1 MKKTERVGG
10 AAPKFFKTINF
21 AKFLMLAIAMVF
33 VACDKDDDE
42 EGDTLK
48 FLEGAPSFQT
58 PVYVM
63 TGDTVTLTAGGVVT
77 KGASYSWSF
86 DGLDSL
92 TVVGEDKATIKLIV
106 PDTLMTFEVTVT
118 ASAGDEYYTSIFT
131 DKFTSVGHESL
142 SGIAVSENTFVDPRD
157 SYEYGYV
164 KIGSLEW
171 FTRNLNWA
179 GAGHGYGKSDAAA
192 LVFGRLYTWEDATGG
207 VSASGLGAGV
217 QGVCPEGWSIPTK
230 DDWEDLG
237 AAINGGE
244 PLAFASEWSG
254 VAGKLMAQAKF
265 NGENIWPY
273 SPDVEITNDFGW
285 NALAA
290 GTCVLDYTQ
299 FSNISKYG
307 FWWSGTEKDSKNAHY
322 RYIFCEYPNVSVNYS
337 TKDGMAASVRCVRLA
352 K

>member
-10 AAPKFFKTINF
+10 VAPKFFRTINF
-21 AKFLMLAIAMVF
+21 AKLLMLAIAMVF
-33 VACDKDDDE
+33 VACNKDDDE
-42 EGDTLK
+42 GETLN
-48 FLEGAPSFQT
+48 FLEGSPSFVT

-63 TGDTVTLTAGGVVT
+63 VGDTVTLTASGVVT
-77 KGASYSWSF
+77 EGASYTWSF

-92 TVVGEDKATIKLIV
+92 TVIGEDKATIKLIV
-106 PDTLMTFEVTVT
+106 PDTLATFTVTVT
-118 ASAGDEYYTSIFT
+118 ADAGDEYYTSIFT
-131 DKFTSVGHESL
+131 DKFTSVGEGSL
-142 SGIAVSENTFVDPRD
+142 TGVEVSENAFVDPRD
-157 SYEYGYV
+157 SEVYGYV
-164 KIGSLEW
+164 KIGSLDW

-179 GAGHGYGKSDAAA
+179 GAGQGYGKSKAAA
-192 LVFGRLYTWEDATGG
+192 FIFGRLYTWEDATDG

-217 QGVCPEGWSIPTK
+217 QGACPQGWSIPTK
-230 DDWEDLG
+230 EDWEDLG

-244 PLAFASEWSG
+244 ALDFASEWKD
-254 VAGKLMAQAKF
+254 VAVKLMAPALF
-265 NGENIWPY
+265 NGENVWPY
-273 SPDVEITNDFGW
+273 SPIVEITNDFGW

-290 GTCVLDYTQ
+290 GTGVLDYTQ

-322 RYIFCEYPNVSVNYS
+322 RYIYCEYPNVSVNYS